1 MAPDSLI
8 NRVGWCKVSGVSLL
22 LDVRYCSC
30 NNLNVLEIYKRGGG
44 RYGAQLSKSKFSSLK
59 NVIWSFDWFISW
71 RGTGD
76 GARWQLTWSR
86 QQGEVRHG
94 QHCRRVMEADTW
106 PVARLKLSSRLCHW
120 KKYRELTWICRASV
134 FESGAFSPCF
144 SEPSS
149 TPSSS
154 HNISWHCLPDSGWRS
169 LSKALRWGMEI
180 VHIVQV
186 PWLITDSDSNH
197 SNNKKL
203 DLFLQLGSATALG
216 RKHFWNYIFIKI
228 WENIWGGAQGD
239 TLNGTLRPIFS

>member
-30 NNLNVLEIYKRGGG
+30 DNLNVLEIYKRGGG

-76 GARWQLTWSR
+76 GARRQLTWSR

-94 QHCRRVMEADTW
+94 QRCRQAMEAEAW

-134 FESGAFSPCF
+134 LNLKLFSPAF
-144 SEPSS
+144 LNHPA
-149 TPSSS
+149 
-154 HNISWHCLPDSGWRS
+154 LPPAPTFPGIVS
-169 LSKALRWGMEI
+169 LTR
-180 VHIVQV
+180 V
-186 PWLITDSDSNH
+186 
-197 SNNKKL
+197 
-203 DLFLQLGSATALG
+203 
-216 RKHFWNYIFIKI
+216 
-228 WENIWGGAQGD
+228 GGAYLKLSAGEWK
-239 TLNGTLRPIFS
+239 